1 MRTTKVSRQRVNNKL
16 VHLGEHIYNIYNMVF
31 VFYLRLV
38 AGLSEVCVCSADE
51 AYALYEICRETLKA
65 NTGSIYSR
73 CVKEALTL
81 NSK

>member
-1 MRTTKVSRQRVNNKL
+1 
-16 VHLGEHIYNIYNMVF
+16 MVF
-31 VFYLRLV
+31 VFILRLV
-38 AGLSEVCVCSADE
+38 AGLCEVCVCSADE